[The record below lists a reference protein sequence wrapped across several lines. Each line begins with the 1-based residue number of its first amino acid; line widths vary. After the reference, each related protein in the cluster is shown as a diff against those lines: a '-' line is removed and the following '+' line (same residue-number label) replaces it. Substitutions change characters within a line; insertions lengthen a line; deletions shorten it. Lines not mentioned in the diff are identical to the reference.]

1 MTRSNAEASF
11 APSAPSAPS
20 TFTVPIS
27 DISAADAPKLAAE
40 LGLRPEEY
48 TKIAEILGRIPTV
61 SELYMYSLMWSE
73 HCSYKHSKAHLRKF
87 PTEGKYVLQGP
98 GENAGVISV
107 GEGWALAFKMES
119 HNHPSAIEPYH
130 GAATGIGGCM
140 RDIFTMGARPVAA
153 LNSMRFG
160 SLDHPHQRFLVD
172 GAARGFADFA
182 KGIGVPTL
190 GGEVYFD
197 DAYENN
203 CLVNAMG
210 LGLMREENLTLA
222 QATGTGN
229 LLVLLGAKTG
239 RDGIGGASIL
249 ASAEFGEEGAATAS
263 DLDMPTTVTGDPE
276 LGRRLAEACLEL
288 LENGLLVGLGD
299 LGAAGLTSSAS
310 EMASRAGSGVEIDVS
325 KVPTLVSGMRPFE
338 IIVSESQERMLAVC
352 TPQQLDKVAEVCA
365 RWNIPATVVGKVTDS
380 GNFVVKSGEDVH
392 ASIPARSLA
401 DDAPEYDPEYTEPT
415 YISELAATDLGG
427 LAHPEGHDE
436 LGEAVLKLLA
446 SSNIASRDWIGRQC
460 ALPADEAARDSVVI
474 ASGGDAG
481 VIRIGV
487 PGKPETMTNRGI
499 AASCDCNGRYIYLN
513 PRRGAQIAVAEAARN
528 VSCVGAV
535 PAALTDC
542 LNFGS
547 PEKPDIYWTF
557 VESIEGISDSCRALD
572 VPVVSG
578 NVSFYNESAGK
589 AIYPTPA
596 IGLVGVLEDI
606 DKHCTSDFKSAG
618 DTIILIGETFAEIG
632 GSEYLKVQFDMVAG
646 EIPALDLEL
655 EGCTQKV
662 LRELIAAGLLS
673 SAHDCSDGGIAVAL
687 IESAIQGGLGF
698 TLALDDGLAPALS
711 LFSESQSRIVV
722 SCAADKVDTVLD
734 LLQDSDIP
742 FSVLGDVGGD
752 TVTIKDKFDLPL
764 AVVRQIWSN
773 SLEGVVKAQE
783 GGSPAKSNPAA
794 ATKVVHE
801 DCEFMDGI

>member
-1 MTRSNAEASF
+1 MTRSNTEVSPAANVP
-11 APSAPSAPS
+11 ATS
-20 TFTVPIS
+20 TIPLV
-27 DISAADAPKLAAE
+27 DISEQDAPQLASE

-48 TKIAEILGRIPTV
+48 QKITEILGRTPTI

-73 HCSYKHSKAHLRKF
+73 HCSYKHSKVHLRKF
-87 PTEGKYVLQGP
+87 PTEGKHVLQGP

-160 SLDHPHQRFLVD
+160 SIDQPRQRFLVD

-222 QATGTGN
+222 QATGAGN

-249 ASAEFGEEGAATAS
+249 ASAEFGEEGAESAS
-263 DLDMPTTVTGDPE
+263 ELDMPTTVTGDPE

-288 LENGLLVGLGD
+288 LESGLLIGLGD

-325 KVPTLVSGMRPFE
+325 KVPTLVEGMRPFE
-338 IIVSESQERMLAVC
+338 VIVSESQERMLAVC
-352 TPQQLDKVAEVCA
+352 TPQQFDEVLAVCEH
-365 RWNIPATVVGKVTDS
+365 WNILATVVGEVTDS
-380 GNFVVKSGEDVH
+380 GNFVVKAGENVH

-401 DDAPEYDPEYTEPT
+401 DDAPEYDPEYTEPA
-415 YISELAATDLGG
+415 YVAELAATDLSG
-427 LAHPEGHDE
+427 LAHPEEHDE
-436 LGEAVLKLLA
+436 LGETVLKLLA
-446 SSNIASRDWIGRQC
+446 SSNIASRGWIAEQC
-460 ALPADEAARDSVVI
+460 ALPADEAANDSVVI
-474 ASGGDAG
+474 AAGADAG

-528 VSCVGAV
+528 VSCVGAE

-547 PEKPDIYWTF
+547 PEKPEIYWTF

-572 VPVVSG
+572 VPVISG

-596 IGLVGVLEDI
+596 IGLVGILDDV
-606 DKHCTSDFKSAG
+606 DKHCTGDFKSAG
-618 DTIILIGETFAEIG
+618 DSIILIGETFAEIG
-632 GSEYLKVQFDMVAG
+632 GSEYLKLQFDMVAG

-655 EGCTQKV
+655 EGRTQKV
-662 LRELIAAGLLS
+662 LRELIAAELLN

-698 TLALDDGLAPALS
+698 NVALDDGLAPALS
-711 LFSESQSRIVV
+711 LFSESQSRVVV
-722 SCAADKVDTVLD
+722 SCAADKVDAVLD
-734 LLQDSDIP
+734 LLQDADVP

-752 TVTIKDKFDLPL
+752 TVTVQNKFDLPL

-773 SLEGVVKAQE
+773 SLEGAIKTQEAQ
-783 GGSPAKSNPAA
+783 GGDGSADAPS
-794 ATKVVHE
+794 TTISE
-801 DCEFMDGI
+801 DCEFMDGIR